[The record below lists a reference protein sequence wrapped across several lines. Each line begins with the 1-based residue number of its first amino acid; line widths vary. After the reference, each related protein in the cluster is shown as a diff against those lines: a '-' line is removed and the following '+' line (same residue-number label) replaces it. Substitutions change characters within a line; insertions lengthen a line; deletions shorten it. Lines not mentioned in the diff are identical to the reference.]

1 MTRMVSFRCP
11 KEIKDKLE
19 DMSNRLSI
27 DQTTIINQGIL
38 IRMDEINSGILE
50 GPSVRFRRTR
60 KIKIA

>member
-19 DMSNRLSI
+19 DMSSRLSI

-60 KIKIA
+60 AVKTA